1 MVLYNNMSQNIK
13 KRIYTSIILFLI
25 LFLMIINNYAMAYFL
40 IIASV
45 FSVLEFSKMIS
56 IIFNKKKFSQLF
68 INLIFIIYI
77 FFFSTTFLILSMFL
91 HLKILIFLILI
102 TCVASDIG
110 GFVFGKIF
118 KGPKLTK
125 FSPNKTY
132 YGMFGGF
139 ILSLIII
146 AIVPIFHIDQIGL
159 SEILLIVSI
168 SSISQIGDIIISFFK
183 RLSNIKDT
191 GKIIPGHGG
200 LLDRVDGM
208 IFAFPFSYLI
218 LFSNLFNNF

>member
-1 MVLYNNMSQNIK
+1 MNKELL
-13 KRIYTSIILFLI
+13 KRILSSIILLPLALFFIIKGSYLFIFFI
-25 LFLMIINNYAMAYFL
+25 LLCFC
-40 IIASV
+40 IIAYEWHLMSKNKKYYIPGLIFLF
-45 FSVLEFSKMIS
+45 FSIIS
-56 IIFNKKKFSQLF
+56 IYCFRIHLEN
-68 INLIFIIYI
+68 YI
-77 FFFSTTFLILSMFL
+77 FFLFVVTICVST
-91 HLKILIFLILI
+91 
-102 TCVASDIG
+102 DIG

-183 RLSNIKDT
+183 RLSNVKDT

-208 IFAFPFSYLI
+208 IFAIPFAYFLDLLGYLK
-218 LFSNLFNNF
+218 